1 MIDRKRVIPTLLL
14 GMPLVVASTIVRSA
28 TPDEQLA
35 LQPVDANMTADEYR
49 QTCRDN
55 QQHIRKFIESYSE
68 STLMSWGVPKKG
80 IGVLGAVAGAAVT
93 QQATL
98 YLDADKSFAIDIQ
111 DMAQD
116 DRAIFFAIKHNW

>member
-1 MIDRKRVIPTLLL
+1 MIDSKRVISTLLL
-14 GMPLVVASTIVRSA
+14 GMPLLVASTVVRSD
-28 TPDEQLA
+28 TPDELE
-35 LQPVDANMTADEYR
+35 LQPVDANMTTDEYR

-55 QQHIRKFIESYSE
+55 QQHIRKFVESYSE

-98 YLDADKSFAIDIQ
+98 YLDADKSFAIDIH

>member
-1 MIDRKRVIPTLLL
+1 MIDSKRVIPTLLL
-14 GMPLVVASTIVRSA
+14 GMPLLVASTLVRSA
-28 TPDEQLA
+28 TPDELT
-35 LQPVDANMTADEYR
+35 LQPVDANMSADEYR

-98 YLDADKSFAIDIQ
+98 YLNADKSLAIDVQ